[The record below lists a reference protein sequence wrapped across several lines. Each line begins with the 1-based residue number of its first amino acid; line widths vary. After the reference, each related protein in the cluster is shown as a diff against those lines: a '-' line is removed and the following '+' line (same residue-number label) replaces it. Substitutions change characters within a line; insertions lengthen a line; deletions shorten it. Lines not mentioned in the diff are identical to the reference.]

1 MMRSSTVTLIALALL
16 CGCAHYQVGSS
27 GDPALNTIRIG
38 RIHNATDEPG
48 LNAWLRGEFAA
59 GFMRDGS
66 MSVVN
71 DSAADCI
78 LNATITDY
86 KLHQIGQIETASN
99 DRDQR
104 LARTVIWAVDVQIE
118 YTIER
123 ADGSIYI
130 ENTTAKGR
138 AEFSELIDLDIV
150 RKDGLRQAVYD
161 AAGQVVANTT
171 APPW

>member
-1 MMRSSTVTLIALALL
+1 MRSNTVILIALALL
-16 CGCAHYQVGSS
+16 CGCAHYQIGAA
-27 GDPALNTIRIG
+27 GDPTLNTIRIG

-71 DSAADCI
+71 DSTADCI
-78 LNATITDY
+78 LNATVTDY
-86 KLHQIGQIETASN
+86 QLHQIGQTETASN

-118 YTIER
+118 YTIDR
-123 ADGSIYI
+123 ADGSTYI
-130 ENTTAKGR
+130 ETTTAKGR
-138 AEFSELIDLDIV
+138 AEFSEIIDLGVV

-161 AAGQVVANTT
+161 AAGQIVADAT
-171 APPW
+171 APW

>member
-1 MMRSSTVTLIALALL
+1 MRSNAVILIALTLL
-16 CGCAHYQVGSS
+16 SGCAHYQVGST

-38 RIHNATDEPG
+38 RIHNATDEPR

-66 MSVVN
+66 MNVVN
-71 DSAADCI
+71 DGTADCI
-78 LNATITDY
+78 LNATITNY
-86 KLHQIGQIETASN
+86 ELHQIGQTETASN

-104 LARTVIWAVDVQIE
+104 LARTIIWAVDVRIE

-123 ADGSIYI
+123 ADGSAYI
-130 ENTTAKGR
+130 AATTASGR
-138 AEFSELIDLDIV
+138 AEFSEIIDLDVV

-161 AAGQVVANTT
+161 AAGQVVANAT
-171 APPW
+171 APW

>member
-1 MMRSSTVTLIALALL
+1 MRSNTVILIALALL
-16 CGCAHYQVGSS
+16 CGCAHYQIGSS

-71 DSAADCI
+71 DGTADCI
-78 LNATITDY
+78 LNATITNY
-86 KLHQIGQIETASN
+86 ELHQIGQTETASN

-123 ADGSIYI
+123 ADGSTYI
-130 ENTTAKGR
+130 EATTAKGR
-138 AEFSELIDLDIV
+138 AEFSEIIDLDVV
-150 RKDGLRQAVYD
+150 RKDGLRQAIYD
-161 AAGQVVANTT
+161 AAGQVVATAT
-171 APPW
+171 APW